1 MATGAGSSGRHGQGV
16 QGPSAV
22 AAAMHVQDR
31 HVRAIVRSAIAQQA
45 MHGSNVATG
54 VAAWHERVARLL
66 HQIALEHGSE
76 AMSAAAEYAV
86 AAMEAQLLY
95 AGEELDEFL
104 KDVAAAVRATSRD
117 ISRHAPFA

>member
-1 MATGAGSSGRHGQGV
+1 
-16 QGPSAV
+16 
-22 AAAMHVQDR
+22 MHVQDR